1 MVMVDIYFPALDFVY
16 NFKLEE
22 HSRIDALV
30 KEVSEMM
37 CKKYKSAFDRGRESY
52 MLCSVEKGMIL
63 EGDATLS
70 EYNIKNGSRLMMV

>member
-1 MVMVDIYFPALDFVY
+1 MVMVDIYFPVLDMVY

-37 CKKYKSAFDRGRESY
+37 CKKYKSTFDRGRESY
-52 MLCSVEKGMIL
+52 MLCSVEKGIIL

-70 EYNIKNGSRLMMV
+70 EYDIRNGSRLMMV

>member
-1 MVMVDIYFPALDFVY
+1 MVMVDIYFPVLDSVY

-22 HSRIDALV
+22 HSRIDALI

-52 MLCSVEKGMIL
+52 MFCSVEKGIIL
-63 EGDATLS
+63 DGDATLA
-70 EYNIKNGSRLMMV
+70 EYEIKNGSRLMMV